1 MTTLDPS
8 LSVRGKII
16 AALKADADLTA
27 IVPAA
32 RIYPGKTPATVVFP
46 FIRVPMLTGTV
57 VELDGGSG
65 SDQSGVIHCFTKL
78 KVSAPPSAS
87 DVADPEAQAATI
99 NAHIVR
105 IVSGIDVV
113 ALADGEL
120 LGVHAV
126 QTQVLEDGAEAD
138 AYHGIVQVRATAT

>member
-1 MTTLDPS
+1 MTTTTLDPS
-8 LSVRGKII
+8 LPVRGKII
-16 AALKADADLTA
+16 AALKADAQLTA

-32 RIYPGKTPATVVFP
+32 RIYPGKTPSTLTWP

-57 VELDGGSG
+57 AELDGGGG

-78 KVSAPPSAS
+78 ATAVP
-87 DVADPEAQAATI
+87 DPEAQAATI

-105 IVSGIDVV
+105 IVSGIDDTL
-113 ALADGEL
+113 LADGES

-126 QTQVLEDGAEAD
+126 QTQVLEDSAEAD
-138 AYHGIVQVRATAT
+138 AFHGITSIRATAS